1 MSDLSYPLTV
11 PFTADVEKFFRRN
24 HIFLKHPYKIAHA
37 YKRDEDVVLRGPI
50 RVERYATMPPKGF
63 LSMGAFSYCRS
74 IDLSGGSVTIGR
86 YCSIADGVSVMG
98 ASHPTDWISTSVMAY
113 RPYSAAFAERAFG
126 KTMKHPHFS
135 AKAKGVTIGNDVWIG
150 QDVLIRGGVKIGDGA
165 IVAAGAVVTKDV
177 PPYAMVGGVP
187 ARLIR
192 PRFAEPLI
200 ERLQA
205 AQWWRY
211 NLADLGDLP
220 FNKPSAFL
228 KGLEARV
235 ASGEVKPFEPGWV
248 DLGPSLKK
256 RAPKTPADAPS
267 PPDETAE

>member
-1 MSDLSYPLTV
+1 MSDPAYPLTV
-11 PFTADVEKFFRRN
+11 PFTVDIEKFFRKN
-24 HIFLKHPYKIAHA
+24 NIFLKHPYKIARA
-37 YKRDEDVVLRGPI
+37 YGRDEDVVLRAPV
-50 RVERYATMPPKGF
+50 RTERYSTMPPRGF

-74 IDLSGGSVTIGR
+74 IGLSGPVTIGR

-113 RPYSAAFAERAFG
+113 RPYSAAFAEKAFG

-150 QDVLIRGGVKIGDGA
+150 QDVLIRGGVTIGDGA

-177 PPYAMVGGVP
+177 PAYAMVGGVP

-192 PRFAEPLI
+192 YRFGEPMI
-200 ERLQA
+200 ERLKA
-205 AQWWRY
+205 SQWWRY

-220 FNKPSAFL
+220 FNKPAAFL
-228 KGLEARV
+228 KGLETRV
-235 ASGEVKPFEPGWV
+235 AAGEVQPFEPGWV

-256 RAPKTPADAPS
+256 RAPKPPA
-267 PPDETAE
+267 E